1 MVESKNQHGGYNP
14 IGAKR
19 PEAIPFSSSSPCN
32 SYADTPFV
40 SSPGNPDDLFVTG
53 QPAAGR
59 SENEHPTRDESATES
74 SGSAFVEGETCA
86 HGSAVWQPLD
96 NGEFTSASEGFLCDA
111 SGERQTAE
119 IPARVGEYRIER
131 LIGSGGMGRVYL
143 AEHEPMQRTVALKT
157 LPPERMQQ
165 TSAVQRFYGEVR
177 AAARL
182 LHPNIVTAFDAGNVN
197 GIHYLAME
205 FVNGPTLA
213 SWVEQS
219 GPLSIG
225 AAVSAIRDAARG
237 LAHAHAAGIIHRDVK
252 PSNLMRADDGTVKV
266 VDLGL
271 ASVAAKAAAS
281 ASQAKARDAGRLV
294 GTIAFMS
301 PEQLENPDAV
311 DARSDIYSLGA
322 TFYFLLT
329 GRPPYE
335 GEFLDQVRGHRHDP
349 LPELFAI
356 RPDVDLRLEHV
367 LHRMMA
373 KRPQDRYGSLTEVI
387 ADLAIHD
394 TSDAIPKWI
403 TGFTAKQ
410 TTGDFSTMHSL
421 STQGEVP
428 KVMAIDWG
436 MFYASAAMADPAGE
450 VQLLAPAGQR
460 AVQHRLAIADGQPLA
475 FGDAAAALRQKRP
488 GTVIHCVPLYIGQ
501 TRMEHVIA
509 GRRCPAEVLM
519 ALQMRH
525 LMHSCWTERSS
536 PRAVAITVPSCY
548 DQLHRQAVLQAAAI
562 AGLRSVRLVDRS
574 LAALQSWHLDLA
586 QRSDQR
592 RSNSSIAGG
601 SERVDRDPLLLSADD
616 AARPQV
622 IISIS
627 GNATEVVIT
636 RRRGP
641 RAQQL
646 AAVGQWHHGML
657 QWQQKLVDLAAMLC
671 RTQHGFDPLQSLPLA
686 AALQVACER
695 AMAAF
700 LLSPVATIRL
710 PREGG
715 GVEVK
720 LDRAA
725 WLDACEPLMEELL
738 EMISAAIE
746 TAAVD
751 PQRIRHTLLFGLP
764 TRIAANRQRIL
775 AAINPEVTGIAVDR
789 TDLARGA
796 AACIAG
802 ELPGRGDIP
811 LPPQPCTCHAIG
823 LLVVDPDSRRRIR
836 TMIPRG
842 TTIPARTSRRIAAS
856 KTGGQSLTLVESSTW
871 RETSWRSLGGHR
883 LASSEENPNLELT
896 FEVDMD
902 GQLIIRRRD
911 PLSGTIEMLPDRP
924 QPSLDAEEVEQWTE
938 WVAELM
944 PAPKKT
950 AHSKSHDHSKS

>member
-1 MVESKNQHGGYNP
+1 MLLWLC
-14 IGAKR
+14 I
-19 PEAIPFSSSSPCN
+19 SP
-32 SYADTPFV
+32 SDSPFV
-40 SSPGNPDDLFVTG
+40 SSSGLPDDLFSAGEST
-53 QPAAGR
+53 AGR
-59 SENEHPTRDESATES
+59 PEDEHPTRDESAIGAE
-74 SGSAFVEGETCA
+74 GSAFEGMGGADAAE
-86 HGSAVWQPLD
+86 GWQSLD
-96 NGEFTSASEGFLCDA
+96 NDALASDSTGLQCDGA
-111 SGERQTAE
+111 GGGLTTDLPMR
-119 IPARVGEYRIER
+119 IGEYRIVR

-157 LPPERMQQ
+157 LPPERMRQP
-165 TSAVQRFYGEVR
+165 SAVERFYGEVR

-182 LHPNIVTAFDAGNVN
+182 LHPNIVTAFDAGNVA
-197 GIHYLAME
+197 GFHYLAME
-205 FVNGPTLA
+205 YVNGPTLA
-213 SWVEQS
+213 AWVEQS

-225 AAVSAIRDAARG
+225 AAVAAIRDAARG

-252 PSNLMRADDGTVKV
+252 PSNLMRAEDGTVKV

-271 ASVAAKAAAS
+271 ASVAAKAAGPS
-281 ASQAKARDAGRLV
+281 PGRSGDAGRLV

-322 TFYFLLT
+322 TFYYLLT

-349 LPELFAI
+349 LPELFAL

-373 KRPQDRYGSLTEVI
+373 KRPQDRYGSLMEVI

-394 TSDAIPKWI
+394 SSDAFPKWL

-410 TTGDFSTMHSL
+410 TVGDFSTLHSL

-436 MFYASAAMADPAGE
+436 MFYASAAMADPSGT
-450 VQLLAPAGQR
+450 VQLLAPRGLR
-460 AVQHRLAIADGQPLA
+460 AVQQRLAIADGQPLV
-475 FGDAAAALRQKRP
+475 FGDAAAALRQRRP

-501 TRMEHVIA
+501 TRLEHVIA

-525 LMHSCWTERSS
+525 FMHACWNERSA

-548 DQLHRQAVLQAAAI
+548 DQLRRQAVLQAAAI
-562 AGLRSVRLVDRS
+562 AGLHSVRLVDRS
-574 LAALQSWHLDLA
+574 LAALQSWHLELA
-586 QRSDQR
+586 QHGDDRQQASTTGD
-592 RSNSSIAGG
+592 SGG
-601 SERVDRDPLLLSADD
+601 AERIDREPTSLSAED
-616 AARPQV
+616 AARPQI
-622 IISIS
+622 IISVT

-646 AAVGQWHHGML
+646 AVIGQWHHGIL

-671 RTQHGFDPLQSLPLA
+671 RTQHGFDPLHSLPLA

-695 AMAAF
+695 AMTTF
-700 LLSPVATIRL
+700 LLSPAATIRL

-715 GVEVK
+715 SVEVR

-738 EMISAAIE
+738 EMISAALE
-746 TAAVD
+746 TAAID
-751 PQRIRHTLLFGLP
+751 PQRIRHALLFGLP

-775 AAINPEVTGIAVDR
+775 AAINAEVSGIAIDR

-823 LLVVDPDSRRRIR
+823 LLVVDPHSRRRIR

-842 TTIPARTSRRIAAS
+842 TAIPARTSRRIAAS
-856 KTGGQSLTLVESSTW
+856 KTDTQSLTLVESSTW
-871 RETSWRSLGGHR
+871 RETAWRSLGGHR
-883 LASSEENPNLELT
+883 LATSHENPNLELT

-902 GQLIIRRRD
+902 GQLIIHRRD
-911 PLSGTIEMLPDRP
+911 PLSGTIEVLPDRP
-924 QPSLDAEEVEQWTE
+924 QPSLTAEEVEQWAE
-938 WVAELM
+938 WVAELL
-944 PAPKKT
+944 PAPKKIVHT
-950 AHSKSHDHSKS
+950 KSQHPSKS

>member
-1 MVESKNQHGGYNP
+1 VLVP
-14 IGAKR
+14 
-19 PEAIPFSSSSPCN
+19 
-32 SYADTPFV
+32 
-40 SSPGNPDDLFVTG
+40 
-53 QPAAGR
+53 
-59 SENEHPTRDESATES
+59 
-74 SGSAFVEGETCA
+74 GETC
-86 HGSAVWQPLD
+86 VQRLD
-96 NGEFTSASEGFLCDA
+96 GELSRDGGDGSEGFLCDA
-111 SGERQTAE
+111 AGGKQAGDL
-119 IPARVGEYRIER
+119 PARIGEYRIVR

-143 AEHEPMQRTVALKT
+143 AVHEPMQRTVALKT

-165 TSAVQRFYGEVR
+165 SSAVERFYGEVR

-205 FVNGPTLA
+205 YVNGPTLA
-213 SWVEQS
+213 NWVEQG

-252 PSNLMRADDGTVKV
+252 PSNLMRAEDGTVKV

-271 ASVAAKAAAS
+271 ASVAAKAAVGAGLRRS
-281 ASQAKARDAGRLV
+281 RDAGRLV
-294 GTIAFMS
+294 GTIAYMS

-349 LPELFAI
+349 LPELFAL
-356 RPDVDLRLEHV
+356 RPDADLRLEHV

-373 KRPQDRYGSLTEVI
+373 KRPQDRYGSLMEVI

-394 TSDAIPKWI
+394 TSDSIPNWI
-403 TGFTAKQ
+403 TGLTAKQ
-410 TTGDFSTMHSL
+410 TTVDSTTLHSL
-421 STQGEVP
+421 STQGEIP
-428 KVMAIDWG
+428 KVLAIDWG
-436 MFYASAAMADPAGE
+436 MFYATAAMADPAGE
-450 VQLLAPAGQR
+450 VQLLAPADRR
-460 AVQHRLAIADGQPLA
+460 AVQQRLAIADGQPLV
-475 FGDAAAALRQKRP
+475 FGDAAAALRQRRP

-525 LMHSCWTERSS
+525 LMHTCWTERSS
-536 PRAVAITVPSCY
+536 PRAVAITVPACY
-548 DQLHRQAVLQAAAI
+548 DQLRRQAVLQAAAI

-586 QRSDQR
+586 QHSDVR
-592 RSNSSIAGG
+592 PSDLPAAGSHG
-601 SERVDRDPLLLSADD
+601 NTERVDREPQRLTAED
-616 AARPQV
+616 AARPQM

-627 GNATEVVIT
+627 GNATEVVIA

-646 AAVGQWHHGML
+646 ATIGQWHHGTL

-671 RTQHGFDPLQSLPLA
+671 RTQHGFDPLHSLPQA

-695 AMAAF
+695 AMTAF
-700 LLSPVATIRL
+700 LLAPVATIRL

-715 GVEVK
+715 GVELK
-720 LDRAA
+720 LERTA

-746 TAAVD
+746 TAAID

-764 TRIAANRQRIL
+764 TRIAANRQRLL
-775 AAINPEVTGIAVDR
+775 AAINPDVVGIAVDR

-823 LLVVDPDSRRRIR
+823 LLVVDPHSRRRIR

-842 TTIPARTSRRIAAS
+842 TAIPARTSRRIAAS
-856 KTGGQSLTLVESSTW
+856 KTETQSLTLVESSTW

-883 LASSEENPNLELT
+883 LAVSSENPNLELT

-911 PLSGTIEMLPDRP
+911 PLSGTIDLLPDRP
-924 QPSLDAEEVEQWTE
+924 QPNLDAAEVEQWAE
-938 WVAELM
+938 WVADLL
-944 PAPKKT
+944 PAPKRT
-950 AHSKSHDHSKS
+950 AHTKSRDHSKS

>member
-1 MVESKNQHGGYNP
+1 M
-14 IGAKR
+14 
-19 PEAIPFSSSSPCN
+19 SSS
-32 SYADTPFV
+32 
-40 SSPGNPDDLFVTG
+40 GNPDDLFE
-53 QPAAGR
+53 AGEVVFGR
-59 SENEHPTRDESATES
+59 PEDEYPTRDESVADCPSSASAGGENGGANAELWQSLDSDSLIAASDES
-74 SGSAFVEGETCA
+74 LGDGASGSFV
-86 HGSAVWQPLD
+86 S
-96 NGEFTSASEGFLCDA
+96 
-111 SGERQTAE
+111 E
-119 IPARVGEYRIER
+119 IPARVGEYRILR

-165 TSAVQRFYGEVR
+165 PSAVERFYGEVR

-182 LHPNIVTAFDAGNVN
+182 LHPNIVTAFDAGNAG

-205 FVNGPTLA
+205 YVNGPTLA
-213 SWVEQS
+213 AWVEQD

-225 AAVSAIRDAARG
+225 AAIAAIRDAARG

-252 PSNLMRADDGTVKV
+252 PSNLMRAGDGTIKV

-271 ASVAAKAAAS
+271 ASVSAKVPVGS
-281 ASQAKARDAGRLV
+281 APRRSGDAGRLV

-301 PEQLENPDAV
+301 PEQLENPDSV

-322 TFYFLLT
+322 TFYYLLT

-349 LPELFAI
+349 LPELFAL

-373 KRPQDRYGSLTEVI
+373 KRPQDRYGSLMEVI
-387 ADLAIHD
+387 ADLAVHD
-394 TSDAIPKWI
+394 TSDALPKWL

-410 TTGDFSTMHSL
+410 TAGDFSTLHSL

-436 MFYASAAMADPAGE
+436 MFYASAAMADPSGN
-450 VQLLAPAGQR
+450 VQLLSPSGQ
-460 AVQHRLAIADGQPLA
+460 ASVQHRLALADGPPLV
-475 FGDAAAALRQKRP
+475 FGHAAAALRQRRP

-501 TRMEHVIA
+501 TRLEHVIA

-519 ALQMRH
+519 ALQLRH
-525 LMHSCWTERSS
+525 LMHACWNERNS

-548 DQLHRQAVLQAAAI
+548 DQLRRQAVLQAAAI
-562 AGLRSVRLVDRS
+562 AGLGSVRLVDRS
-574 LAALQSWHLDLA
+574 LAALQSWHLELTQQSDESCRSSPRGTLA
-586 QRSDQR
+586 GTTGTD
-592 RSNSSIAGG
+592 G
-601 SERVDRDPLLLSADD
+601 DPLPMSAEDVT
-616 AARPQV
+616 RPQI
-622 IISIS
+622 IISVT

-646 AAVGQWHHGML
+646 AAVGQWHHGIL

-671 RTQHGFDPLQSLPLA
+671 RTQHGFDPLHSLPLA

-695 AMAAF
+695 AMTAF
-700 LLSPVATIRL
+700 LFSPVATIRL

-715 GVEVK
+715 SVELK

-738 EMISAAIE
+738 EMIAAAIE
-746 TAAVD
+746 TAAID
-751 PQRIRHTLLFGLP
+751 PQRIRHALLIGLP
-764 TRIAANRQRIL
+764 TRIVDNRQRIL
-775 AAINPEVTGIAVDR
+775 AAINAEVSGIVIDR

-823 LLVVDPDSRRRIR
+823 LLVIDPHQRRRIR

-842 TTIPARTSRRIAAS
+842 TPLPTRTSRRIAARN
-856 KTGGQSLTLVESSTW
+856 TDTQSLTLVESSTW

-883 LASSEENPNLELT
+883 LATSKENPNLELT
-896 FEVDMD
+896 FEVDID

-911 PLSGTIEMLPDRP
+911 PLSGMIEILPDRP
-924 QPSLDAEEVEQWTE
+924 QPNLTAEEVEQWAE
-938 WVAELM
+938 WVADLL
-944 PAPKKT
+944 PAPKRT
-950 AHSKSHDHSKS
+950 ASSKSHDHSRSSS